1 MDIMK
6 MLINSAKDALKNVHY
21 VLMQLLVLNVKELTD
36 LLTYQT
42 ANVTQLFLMMEI
54 IELIVLLVLTL
65 V

>member
-1 MDIMK
+1 